1 MIESRLCPSVIDS
14 PAYTPKASGP
24 LWVSVWSALVK
35 FASSLCPKIP
45 KIPHIVAPCD
55 KNSGN
60 YTNFLWL
67 VLESAFF
74 LSLQAYCKSVWHYY
88 HHKLRKVARRKGRS
102 KATLL
107 KLISP
112 LHKHTPPSPY
122 QEAIAC
128 DGVCLVAVVV
138 GVVKRVKD
146 IAHACGKR
154 EVAVFRANAYIT

>member
-1 MIESRLCPSVIDS
+1 MTNGL
-14 PAYTPKASGP
+14 
-24 LWVSVWSALVK
+24 VW
-35 FASSLCPKIP
+35 
-45 KIPHIVAPCD
+45 
-55 KNSGN
+55 
-60 YTNFLWL
+60 
-67 VLESAFF
+67 LESTFAILDSSVGLSHRLHRLVMTIKG
-74 LSLQAYCKSVWHYY
+74 LSLQAYCKSVWNYC
-88 HHKLRKVARRKGRS
+88 HHKLRKVARCKGRS

-138 GVVKRVKD
+138 GVIKRVKD